1 MSEYQL
7 SIEYFIETIIDI
19 ANEEVYESEFED
31 ARDIFLHG
39 QCYDFAKVLKH
50 YITNSFIVINNNEDH
65 CAVQFQ
71 GRIYDAN
78 GDVTDKFN
86 GHIATEDDIN
96 YMENNFSIPEKSMK
110 NGKRISEWLIDAIR
124 EYGYL
129 EYLPFYK
136 PNILSPSENT
146 K

>member
-7 SIEYFIETIIDI
+7 SIEGFIEAIIGI
-19 ANEEVYESEFED
+19 ANEELFEGKYEN
-31 ARDIFLHG
+31 AREIFLYG
-39 QCYDFAKVLKH
+39 QCYEFAKVLKH
-50 YITNSFIVINNNEDH
+50 YITNSLFVINNNEDH

-78 GDVTDKFN
+78 GDVTDKFI
-86 GHIATEDDIN
+86 GHIATEKDIN
-96 YMENNFSIPEKSMK
+96 YFENNFSIPEKSMK
-110 NGKRISEWLIDAIR
+110 DGKRISEWLIDAIS

-129 EYLPFYK
+129 NYLPFYK
-136 PNILSPSENT
+136 PNVLSPSDNT